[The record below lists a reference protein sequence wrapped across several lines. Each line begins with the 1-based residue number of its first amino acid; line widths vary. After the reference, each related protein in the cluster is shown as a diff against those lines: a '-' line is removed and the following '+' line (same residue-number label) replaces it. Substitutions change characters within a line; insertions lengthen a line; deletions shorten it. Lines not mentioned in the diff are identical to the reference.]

1 MCSVALPSLVQVKVN
16 PSSLI
21 LTEVPA
27 VKLCDPME
35 RVISPVFWSY
45 VAPFGVNLT
54 NGDAP
59 ILTVIVS
66 VVLEVIAVAIPA
78 TGSVARG

>member
-1 MCSVALPSLVQVKVN
+1 
-16 PSSLI
+16 
-21 LTEVPA
+21 
-27 VKLCDPME
+27 ME